1 MFSGV
6 FLVGPASINLKTNG
20 EMYPENFS
28 FRIETTKRVKFQ
40 GPLNLIVYFSEHA
53 YCVGRGG
60 NLRACQRGNVKTADG
75 REVLSEVVTILRCD
89 VTL

>member
-28 FRIETTKRVKFQ
+28 FRIETTKRVKF
-40 GPLNLIVYFSEHA
+40 
-53 YCVGRGG
+53 
-60 NLRACQRGNVKTADG
+60 
-75 REVLSEVVTILRCD
+75 
-89 VTL
+89 